1 MTYKVDEIHLGL
13 VYLLCLIFVA
23 RRIFVRKYI
32 CYMGKLHNAHYI
44 LHSQDRADVYIF
56 STQSL
61 IVEG

>member
-1 MTYKVDEIHLGL
+1 
-13 VYLLCLIFVA
+13 
-23 RRIFVRKYI
+23 
-32 CYMGKLHNAHYI
+32 MGKLHNAHYI